1 MTYYLNERVRFVMN
15 QENKYALRRIK
26 YQGTYMINIC
36 DLNLVDKVIN
46 KGEFAINISKEYFH
60 DEEIHEEEAASLLK
74 SSSMLNLVGKNVVAL
89 ALRLKLAKE
98 NSVKVIEDVPFLMVF
113 SFLGNY

>member
-46 KGEFAINISKEYFH
+46 KGDFAINISKEYFH
-60 DEEIHEEEAASLLK
+60 DEEIDEEEAASLLK

>member
-36 DLNLVDKVIN
+36 DLNLVDIVIN
-46 KGEFAINISKEYFH
+46 KGDFAINISKEYFH
-60 DEEIHEEEAASLLK
+60 DEEIDEEEAASLLK

>member
-1 MTYYLNERVRFVMN
+1 MTYYLNKRDKFVMN

-46 KGEFAINISKEYFH
+46 KGDFEINISKEYFH
-60 DEEIHEEEAASLLK
+60 DEEIDEEEAASLLK

>member
-1 MTYYLNERVRFVMN
+1 MTYYLNKRVRFVMN

-46 KGEFAINISKEYFH
+46 KGDFAINISKEYFH
-60 DEEIHEEEAASLLK
+60 DEEIDEEEATSLLK

-89 ALRLKLAKE
+89 AIRLKLAKE
-98 NSVKVIEDVPFLMVF
+98 NSVKVIEGVPFLMVF
-113 SFLGNY
+113 SFVGNY

>member
-1 MTYYLNERVRFVMN
+1 MN
-15 QENKYALRRIK
+15 NDNKYALRRIK

-36 DLNLVDKVIN
+36 DLDLAGKEIN
-46 KGEFAINISKEYFH
+46 KGDLKINISKEYFQ
-60 DEEIHEEEAASLLK
+60 DEEINEEEATNLLK
-74 SSSMLNLVGKNVVAL
+74 SSSMLNLVGKNTVAL
-89 ALRLKLAKE
+89 ALKLKLAKG

>member
-1 MTYYLNERVRFVMN
+1 MTYYLNKRVRFVMN

-46 KGEFAINISKEYFH
+46 KGDFAINISKEYFH
-60 DEEIHEEEAASLLK
+60 DEEIDEEEAASLLK

>member
-1 MTYYLNERVRFVMN
+1 MN
-15 QENKYALRRIK
+15 QDNKYALRRIK

-36 DLNLVDKVIN
+36 DLDLVGRVIN
-46 KGEFAINISKEYFH
+46 KGDFVIDISKEYFQ
-60 DEEIHEEEAASLLK
+60 DEEINQDEAARLLK

-89 ALRLKLAKE
+89 ALGLKLAKE
-98 NSVKVIEDVPFLMVF
+98 NSVKVIEDVPFLMIF

>member
-1 MTYYLNERVRFVMN
+1 MTYYLNKRVRFVMN

-26 YQGTYMINIC
+26 YQGTFMINIC

-46 KGEFAINISKEYFH
+46 KGDFAINISKEYFH
-60 DEEIHEEEAASLLK
+60 DEEIDEEEAASLLK
-74 SSSMLNLVGKNVVAL
+74 SSPMLNLVGKNAVAL
-89 ALRLKLAKE
+89 ALGLKLAKE

-113 SFLGNY
+113 SFSGNY

>member
-1 MTYYLNERVRFVMN
+1 MTYYLNKRVRFVMN

-46 KGEFAINISKEYFH
+46 KGDFAINISKEYFH
-60 DEEIHEEEAASLLK
+60 DEEIDEEEAASLLCLLYTSPSPRDGLLSRMP
-74 SSSMLNLVGKNVVAL
+74 SSA
-89 ALRLKLAKE
+89 
-98 NSVKVIEDVPFLMVF
+98 
-113 SFLGNY
+113 